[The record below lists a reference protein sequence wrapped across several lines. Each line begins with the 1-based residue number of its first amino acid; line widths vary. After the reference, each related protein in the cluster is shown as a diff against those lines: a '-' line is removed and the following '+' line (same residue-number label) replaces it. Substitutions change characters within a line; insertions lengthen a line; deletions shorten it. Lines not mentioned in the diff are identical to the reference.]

1 MSFDPGQAF
10 IDQAVQHLSADFFP
24 NIRSCLTR
32 LDDAQI
38 WWRPNQHSNSIGNLM
53 LHLSGNVRQWIVS
66 GLGGAVD
73 ERRRDGEFKAR
84 SGMTRSELLEQLDK
98 TLQEA
103 VATLQSLEPDSLER
117 TCQIQTYEVTGL
129 QAIFQ
134 VVEHFSYHTGQILFI
149 TKQLQDI
156 DLGFYAEL
164 EEEEGAEEQS

>member
-1 MSFDPGQAF
+1 
-10 IDQAVQHLSADFFP
+10 
-24 NIRSCLTR
+24 
-32 LDDAQI
+32 
-38 WWRPNQHSNSIGNLM
+38 
-53 LHLSGNVRQWIVS
+53 
-66 GLGGAVD
+66 
-73 ERRRDGEFKAR
+73 
-84 SGMTRSELLEQLDK
+84 MTRSELLEQLDK
-98 TLQEA
+98 
-103 VATLQSLEPDSLER
+103 TLQSLEPDSLER

>member
-10 IDQAVQHLSADFFP
+10 IDQAIQLLRADFFP
-24 NIRSCLTR
+24 KIRSCLTL
-32 LDDAQI
+32 LDDAEV

-66 GLGGAVD
+66 GLGGAPD

-84 SGMTRSELLEQLDK
+84 SGMTRSELLGQLDA

-103 VATLQSLEPDSLER
+103 VATLQSLAPDSLER
-117 TCQIQTYEVTGL
+117 TFQVQAYEVTGL
-129 QAIFQ
+129 QAIFH

-149 TKQLQDI
+149 TKQLKDV

-164 EEEEGAEEQS
+164 EEEEDAEEQS

>member
-1 MSFDPGQAF
+1 
-10 IDQAVQHLSADFFP
+10 
-24 NIRSCLTR
+24 
-32 LDDAQI
+32 
-38 WWRPNQHSNSIGNLM
+38 
-53 LHLSGNVRQWIVS
+53 
-66 GLGGAVD
+66 
-73 ERRRDGEFKAR
+73 
-84 SGMTRSELLEQLDK
+84 MTRSELLEQLDK

-117 TCQIQTYEVTGL
+117 ACQIQTYEVTGL